1 MIKPFTVVETID
13 LADGMRR
20 VSVVVRKHERIERGV
35 RTHEMKCVMFV
46 PSDRDVDEFIMEDL
60 KSQGWC

>member
-20 VSVVVRKHERIERGV
+20 VSVLVRKHERFERGV
-35 RTHEMKCVMFV
+35 RTHEMRCVVFV
-46 PSDRDVDEFIMEDL
+46 PADRDVDDFIMKDL